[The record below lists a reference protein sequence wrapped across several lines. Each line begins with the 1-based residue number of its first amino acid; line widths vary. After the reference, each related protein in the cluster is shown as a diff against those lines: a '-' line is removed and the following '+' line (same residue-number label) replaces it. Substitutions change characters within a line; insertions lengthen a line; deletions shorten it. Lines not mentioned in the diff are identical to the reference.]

1 MQKIKSIK
9 LLIISIVIC
18 ALCVSILFGLQIQSS
33 RIARAEEAEVVTVS
47 YYYNE
52 TLLEESEQPKGEVLT
67 LPDIYFVKR
76 YAEKVPS
83 NCELT
88 WKIGG
93 EDGETVEGNN
103 FSPTEDVKLYA
114 TFVLIPDEE
123 EKFVYEYIFNYK
135 SKDEYDSFTIPYR
148 KNSCATPLPEIN
160 GCKVIG
166 YYEDPK
172 LRISAAFSSVA
183 TRNERYYVK
192 LEKKCSVTVDGK
204 TSGFDYAQNID
215 RKFDTDTTKAV
226 GFYLDEE
233 LTEPFEG
240 VVFDGLVLFTAK
252 KRTHFTVTLVSPY
265 AETVVLVPVSNPY
278 LTEDKIKS
286 FTGYWY
292 FDSDKTKSADLP
304 LKITAD
310 VTLYGQKKAPLK
322 DLSTNEIIAIVVSA
336 IGAIILIILAS
347 LYQKH
352 KLKTRK
358 QRREE
363 EEARQ
368 RRLIVRL
375 EKEMSRKPLAGEN
388 ADSEEQENHDR

>member
-9 LLIISIVIC
+9 ILIISAVIC
-18 ALCVSILFGLQIQSS
+18 AVCVSILFGLQIESF
-33 RIARAEEAEVVTVS
+33 RIARAEEAEDVTVS
-47 YYYNE
+47 YYYHE
-52 TLLEESEQPKGEVLT
+52 KLLEESDQPKGEVLT

-76 YAEKVPS
+76 YAEVPS

-93 EDGETVEGNN
+93 EDGETVEGN

-114 TFVLIPDEE
+114 VFVPIPKEE
-123 EKFVYEYIFNYK
+123 EKFVYEYVFNYK
-135 SKDEYDSFTIPYR
+135 SKAEYESFIFTYEKDSFV
-148 KNSCATPLPEIN
+148 NPLSQIN
-160 GCKVIG
+160 GCEVIG

-204 TSGFDYAQNID
+204 TYVFDYAQNID
-215 RKFDTDTTKAV
+215 REFDTDTTKTV

-233 LTEPFEG
+233 LTKPFEG

-278 LTEDKIKS
+278 LTEDMIKS

-304 LKITAD
+304 LEITAD

-375 EKEMSRKPLAGEN
+375 EKEMSRKPIAGEN